1 MIIQEMKIHQKLE
14 KILKKELKKI
24 KIQELPNR
32 KKAIHEAIMSLNT
45 GELLLVAGKG
55 HEKTQ
60 DYGKKK
66 LFFSDKDVILKIYKI
81 KNKVFIKRFKIKYN

>member
-1 MIIQEMKIHQKLE
+1 MWQFFIPLFSLSTYDDNPRKENPSKIREDIKKGIKNV
-14 KILKKELKKI
+14 KIR
-24 KIQELPNR
+24 ELPDR
-32 KKAIHEAIMSLNT
+32 KKAICEAINNLNT

-66 LFFSDKDVILKIYKI
+66 LFCIYL
-81 KNKVFIKRFKIKYN
+81 